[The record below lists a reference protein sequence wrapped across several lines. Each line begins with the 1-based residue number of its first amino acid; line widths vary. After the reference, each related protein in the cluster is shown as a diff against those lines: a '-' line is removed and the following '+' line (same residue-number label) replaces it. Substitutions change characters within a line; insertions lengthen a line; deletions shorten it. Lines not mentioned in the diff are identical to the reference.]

1 MRNVAI
7 LISSTEKAQIVAISY
22 NRVIAPSTVEK
33 CMADFYFRFQIT
45 WNEQMFRF
53 MNLKLHFCCV
63 LQSLSRCN
71 NIKGFKVL

>member
-45 WNEQMFRF
+45 SLENVPFHEFKTTFLLRSTEFKQM
-53 MNLKLHFCCV
+53 
-63 LQSLSRCN
+63 QQY
-71 NIKGFKVL
+71 